1 MQGRNAISNA
11 KFYSRPQILRMP
23 LWWRQS
29 HHLMGAGASVQPV
42 SHELVGKANHK
53 EEETG

>member
-53 EEETG
+53 EEETQ